1 MSNPHAHPHTMR
13 KTHAKFQNNWYKTV
27 RGVGLRRDTHCLY
40 NQGEKWLSSQCRK
53 SDKNWSNN
61 YVQSKCTS
69 SYHEENTCKVS
80 KQWVQNC
87 KRSCAHKIPMLN
99 VDGWMDGRTN
109 EQMNVRTDG
118 NLHAYV
124 FLLKQVRQKSVHRF
138 SRSHLKLFS
147 IFSSGSHFVQQSGT
161 VWAIFV
167 DSHCIFTLGPP
178 GAGPSSNLGPSFVQ
192 NW

>member
-1 MSNPHAHPHTMR
+1 MSNPYAHPHTMR

-27 RGVGLRRDTHCLY
+27 RGVALTRDTHCLY
-40 NQGEKWLSSQCRK
+40 NQGEKWLSWQCRK

-61 YVQSKCTS
+61 YVQSTCTS

-99 VDGWMDGRTN
+99 VDGWTDGRTY
-109 EQMNVRTDG
+109 E

-124 FLLKQVRQKSVHRF
+124 FLLKQVRQKWRCRHNPSLLIFWWCFIFVRALDPQF
-138 SRSHLKLFS
+138 WGRNLAPFPKPKSMLFS
-147 IFSSGSHFVQQSGT
+147 QF
-161 VWAIFV
+161 
-167 DSHCIFTLGPP
+167 
-178 GAGPSSNLGPSFVQ
+178 
-192 NW
+192 

>member
-13 KTHAKFQNNWYKTV
+13 KTHAKFQSNWYKTV
-27 RGVGLRRDTHCLY
+27 RGVALTRDTLCLY

-61 YVQSKCTS
+61 YVQSTCTS

-99 VDGWMDGRTN
+99 VDGWTDERTN
-109 EQMNVRTDG
+109 GWTYE

-124 FLLKQVRQKSVHRF
+124 FLLKQVRQKCPRNLEIMKTSMWYCFQVIIRSEF
-138 SRSHLKLFS
+138 SL
-147 IFSSGSHFVQQSGT
+147 T
-161 VWAIFV
+161 A
-167 DSHCIFTLGPP
+167 
-178 GAGPSSNLGPSFVQ
+178 
-192 NW
+192 